1 MNDLFPPTFITKLFI
16 NLYMEVQMNYVTT
29 VPNTIDPNTF
39 SFFKAKEEEFCGL
52 SSLSGVYPFLINGR
66 RVPTCE
72 HLYQALKF
80 PNHPEIQKQILN
92 DESTKRCKSIAN
104 KHRKLIRPDWN
115 EIQLEVMEFC
125 LKSKLIWN
133 WFGIGRLLSA
143 TEDKCIYEMTE
154 CKDRHWG
161 VAQSDKGF
169 EGENHLGKL
178 LMKLRDEYL
187 DGHNQNLMVV
197 NAPEHLHLKFLGG
210 SIQVNDR
217 SQYLSQKIGS
227 NKLGNSAQL

>member
-1 MNDLFPPTFITKLFI
+1 
-16 NLYMEVQMNYVTT
+16 MNYVTT
-29 VPNTIDPNTF
+29 VSNKVEPNSFTF
-39 SFFKAKEEEFCGL
+39 FTSIVEFRGL
-52 SSLSGVYPFLINGR
+52 SSMSVDYPFLINGQ

-80 PNHPEIQKQILN
+80 PNHPVIQKKILN
-92 DESTKRCKSIAN
+92 EESPKGCLKIAN
-104 KHRKLIRPDWN
+104 KHREFIRKDWDQ
-115 EIQLEVMEFC
+115 IQFEVMEFC
-125 LKSKLIWN
+125 LKSKLVWN
-133 WFGIGRLLSA
+133 WFGIGKLLRS
-143 TEDKCIYEMTE
+143 TEGKCIYEMTE
-154 CKDRHWG
+154 RRDRHWG
-161 VAQSDKGF
+161 VIKSDKGF

-178 LMKLRDEYL
+178 LMKLRDEYV

-197 NAPEHLHLKFLGG
+197 NAPDHLNLKLLGR